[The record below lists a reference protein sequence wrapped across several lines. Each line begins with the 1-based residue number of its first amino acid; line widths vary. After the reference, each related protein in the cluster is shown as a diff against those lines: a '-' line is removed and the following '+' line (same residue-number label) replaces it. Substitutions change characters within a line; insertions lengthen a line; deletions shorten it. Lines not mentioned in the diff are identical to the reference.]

1 MIWLDEKKD
10 ADAYINA
17 NRMKSAFNEDENL
30 IVATQGPKENTQE
43 NFWRLC
49 HKERVGRI
57 VTLVKSIGHGPGFD
71 CF

>member
-30 IVATQGPKENTQE
+30 IVAT
-43 NFWRLC
+43 
-49 HKERVGRI
+49 
-57 VTLVKSIGHGPGFD
+57 
-71 CF
+71 